1 MPMTSSSVRAPVT
14 VKQGHVAEDA
24 RDWVDIRGLGEF
36 VNRVGV
42 GIGQSQRRKAR
53 SDHEA

>member
-1 MPMTSSSVRAPVT
+1 MTSSSVRAPVT

>member
-36 VNRVGV
+36 ADDRRVGV
-42 GIGQSQRRKAR
+42 GQGQRRKAR